1 MIHICQYCDKSFN
14 SLGNLNKHIKHT
26 KKCIES
32 RNSNLELKCKSTDCD
47 FTTNNQ
53 LKLIKHHYQCQ
64 LYTKHLE
71 TKAIELDLANEKISM
86 LNDLLNKELSKTK
99 TINNI
104 KNVNKNDNRQIQ
116 SNRLT
121 IDMRNNIFGKILN
134 PAGELFD
141 KITEYLETNMTADH
155 IIDPKKFQMLLVDMI
170 TSDNYY
176 ACLDHIGC
184 NFVNKEADGMIKTD
198 VYAQNLLE
206 NFSEPIKS
214 VAKDI
219 ASREI
224 RKLSQEA
231 AEADDEKIEENKRKR
246 ITLIKSKFSQLQNIK
261 DDSKGLRKLLA
272 QKTFYPRS
280 KIQEMIHEEKS
291 TSEQKLLES
300 SSRSDC
306 DITQSSGGWNI
317 IIPLSEMICDEI
329 VTSIFAENSEE
340 ELEEI
345 YGCVNYFITFI
356 IHKFLICEKTL
367 IYGYDTKTDQFFYY
381 VAQTSGG
388 KNNVKYSKQN
398 RQEQAIEI
406 QYEKRTEKYCD
417 SIYKYFYE
425 KTKQIHEMEL
435 SINFSDKVLNMMD
448 DIEVFSMYM
457 KKHLLKYQEIL
468 K

>member
-1 MIHICQYCDKSFN
+1 MDESFTCKYCNKVFIN
-14 SLGNLNKHIKHT
+14 KGNLTRHTNKN
-26 KKCIES
+26 KKCLKERNNVVFKCESSVCKYTANSHVLITNHQYGCEHYIKYKEEQVNSQKILIES
-32 RNSNLELKCKSTDCD
+32 
-47 FTTNNQ
+47 
-53 LKLIKHHYQCQ
+53 
-64 LYTKHLE
+64 
-71 TKAIELDLANEKISM
+71 ANEKISM

-99 TINNI
+99 IVNNI
-104 KNVNKNDNRQIQ
+104 KNVNNNDNRQIQ

-176 ACLDHIGC
+176 ACLDQIGC

-206 NFSEPIKS
+206 FISEPIKS

-231 AEADDEKIEENKRKR
+231 AEADDEKTEENKRKR
-246 ITLIKSKFSQLQNIK
+246 ITLIKSQFSQLQNIK

-291 TSEQKLLES
+291 TSDQKLFES
-300 SSRSDC
+300 SSSRDKSD
-306 DITQSSGGWNI
+306 I

-329 VTSIFAENSEE
+329 VSSIFAENTEE

-345 YGCVNYFITFI
+345 YSCINDFMTFI
-356 IHKFLICEKTL
+356 IMKFLICEKTL
-367 IYGYDTKTDQFFYY
+367 IYRYDTENDMFFYY
-381 VAQTSGG
+381 TTSASGGINYTTSSGG
-388 KNNVKYSKQN
+388 KNEN
-398 RQEQAIEI
+398 RQLTEI
-406 QYEKRTEKYCD
+406 PYEKMTEKYCD

-425 KTKQIHEMEL
+425 KTKQLQEIEL
-435 SINFSDKVLNMMD
+435 SVSFSDKVIRMMD
-448 DIEVFSMYM
+448 NVEVFSIHM
-457 KKHLLKYQEIL
+457 KKHLVKFQEVF